1 MVAVEKY
8 VQVLV
13 RLQIQNHPDSL
24 SSSFNNNNVQEAKSS
39 VVIGRP
45 PSPGPSMC

>member
-1 MVAVEKY
+1 MVAMEIY
-8 VQVLV
+8 VQMLV

-24 SSSFNNNNVQEAKSS
+24 SSSFNNNVQEAKSS
-39 VVIGRP
+39 VVIGRH